1 MGKLYRIVQFYKI
14 GGNMKKAYL
23 LGYWQGN
30 VGDDLFLK
38 IICEKYPKT
47 KFYISTNNEY
57 KEYYKF
63 NNLKVYVEDKGFLAS
78 LNKMMKF
85 FKLPNIFSLI
95 PLLFSNIIEIGGS
108 IFIEDDNWKKT
119 LRRRNLYL
127 KYSKTYNIIGCNF
140 GPYKDN
146 DFLSYY
152 REFFNGVDDIC
163 FRDLYSYNLFKD
175 NEKAR
180 YAPDIVFSLA
190 NKVDASS
197 VSTNEVVISIIDL
210 MYETRNSKL
219 KNSVEQYELKIVE
232 VIKDLLRDEKIPTL
246 VSFCEHENDSNA
258 VERILNRFDTETKKK
273 IKVVMYEDI
282 NQILDIFSRA
292 ERVIAT
298 RYHAMI
304 LGIKFHKMISVLS
317 YSKKIDRVIEDLK
330 IDIPNTRIQNI
341 TKNSL
346 SGLLTYGT
354 VSDKQINEISKKS
367 ALQFEHV
374 DEILE

>member
-1 MGKLYRIVQFYKI
+1 
-14 GGNMKKAYL
+14 MKKAYL

-47 KFYISTNNEY
+47 EFYISTSNEY
-57 KEYYKF
+57 RNYYKF
-63 NNLKVYVEDKGFLAS
+63 NNLKVFVEDKGFLAN
-78 LNKMMKF
+78 LNKIMNF
-85 FKLPNIFSLI
+85 FKLPNIFSVI

-119 LRRRNLYL
+119 LRRRSLYL

-146 DFLSYY
+146 NFLSCY
-152 REFFNGVDDIC
+152 RDFFNEVDDVC
-163 FRDLYSYNLFKD
+163 FRDVYSYNLFKD
-175 NEKAR
+175 NNKAR

-190 NKVDASS
+190 NKVDTSNTP
-197 VSTNEVVISIIDL
+197 TNEVIISIIDL
-210 MYETRNSKL
+210 MYETRNLKL

-232 VIKDLLRDEKIPTL
+232 IIKDLLRDEKVPTL
-246 VSFCEHENDSNA
+246 ISFCEHENDSKA
-258 VERILNRFDTETKKK
+258 IERILNRLDTESKKR
-273 IKVVMYEDI
+273 IKVVMYNDI

-292 ERVIAT
+292 QRVIAT

-304 LGIKFHKMISVLS
+304 LGIKFHNMISVLS

-330 IDIPNTRIQNI
+330 LDIPNIRIQNI
-341 TKNSL
+341 TENSL
-346 SGLLTYGT
+346 SDSLMYGT
-354 VSDKQINEISKKS
+354 VSDKQINEISEES
-367 ALQFEHV
+367 TLQFDYV
-374 DEILE
+374 DKILE